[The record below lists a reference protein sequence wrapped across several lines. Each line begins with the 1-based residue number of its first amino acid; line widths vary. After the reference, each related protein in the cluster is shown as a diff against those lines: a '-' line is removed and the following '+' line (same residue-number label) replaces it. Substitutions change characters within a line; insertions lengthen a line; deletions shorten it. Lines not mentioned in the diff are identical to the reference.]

1 MAIPPLVGVDVPA
14 AGRSMVAAGLILGVV
29 VSGMFVLF
37 IAGEI
42 LSDPGGWT
50 GLAWVAAWLLPPLAL
65 SVLAVVR
72 PRIAHPLLVV
82 IVWILV
88 AASVASIFRARIVW
102 EFEDTHGPVN
112 LLVQIAVLIP
122 LVALGRA
129 MPREAG
135 RLMAIALIG
144 PLVFQAIS
152 LVVVGQWS
160 VVLVLVVVA
169 VPFGIVA
176 LLLILGGRQASV
188 DVGG

>member
-1 MAIPPLVGVDVPA
+1 
-14 AGRSMVAAGLILGVV
+14 MVAAGLILGAV

-37 IAGEI
+37 IAGEA
-42 LSDPGGWT
+42 LSDPGGWM
-50 GLAWVAAWLLPPLAL
+50 GAGIVAAWLVPPLAL

-72 PRIAHPLLVV
+72 PRAAHPLLVI
-82 IVWILV
+82 IVWIVV
-88 AASVASIFRARIVW
+88 AASVASIFRARMVW

-129 MPREAG
+129 MPLEAG

-144 PLVFQAIS
+144 PLLFQAIS
-152 LVVVGQWS
+152 LGVVGQWS
-160 VVLVLVVVA
+160 VILVLVVVA

-176 LLLILGGRQASV
+176 LLLILGGRLGSV
-188 DVGG
+188 DVAG